1 MEIRVVERPPKAV
14 VEGFRLV
21 STSTV
26 SDILDR
32 MGLDCVVSGIR
43 AVKEGFRMVGPAVT
57 IKEVSGTAGT
67 YTIEDFKMG
76 KVIDSSEPGDVLVF
90 DNAGHEIS
98 TWGGMASTA
107 AKIKGVEGVL
117 VDGGS
122 RDADEVVELDFPV
135 FSRFITPRGARSRI
149 RMIGMNGTVK
159 CGGICVRPGDIVM
172 ADRTGILII
181 PKERAEEVLEIATKT
196 EEGEKHFTEQLRR
209 GKTFDQMHRETGQV

>member
-1 MEIRVVERPPKAV
+1 MEIRSVERPLKAV
-14 VEGFRLV
+14 VEGFRSV

-43 AVKEGFRMVGPAVT
+43 AVKEGFKMVGPAVT
-57 IKEVSGTAGT
+57 IKEVSGVAGT

-76 KVIDSSEPGDVLVF
+76 KVIDTAQPGDVLVF

-107 AKIKGVEGVL
+107 AQVKGIEGVL
-117 VDGGS
+117 IDGGS

-135 FSRFITPRGARSRI
+135 FSRYITPRGARSRI
-149 RMIGMNGTVK
+149 RMVDMNGTVK
-159 CGGICVRPGDIVM
+159 CGGIRVRPGDIVM
-172 ADRTGILII
+172 ADRTGIIII
-181 PKERAEEVLEIATKT
+181 PKEKAEEVLQITKKT
-196 EEGEKHFTEQLRR
+196 EEGEKHFTEQLRQ
-209 GKTFDQMHRETGQV
+209 GKTFEQMHRETGQV